1 MLVFKSLHGLAPAYL
16 LNEFSCMRNF
26 HSTRVTEICSICRYS
41 CSRAKIW
48 NTCMRSEHYLNRFGF
63 GLKRHYLDPSQI
75 EPPVLLLYLVVPLF
89 LSVIVFCVV
98 FSFHRGPISNQPRWT
113 GHPRLNII
121 QNKINKINQ
130 QLQLL
135 IFPKFMQT

>member
-1 MLVFKSLHGLAPAYL
+1 MAWLQQIYLINLAACAISIQHALQRFAPSAATAVA
-16 LNEFSCMRNF
+16 EPRSG
-26 HSTRVTEICSICRYS
+26 TRFLWPC
-41 CSRAKIW
+41 K
-48 NTCMRSEHYLNRFGF
+48 RSEHYLNRFGF

-75 EPPVLLLYLVVPLF
+75 EPPILLLYLVVPLF